1 MFSLSGRALIEQDNN
16 QEASQMSN
24 NAALT
29 LEEGTAAQPSAA
41 SGSSPGPGL
50 KAILRRMGRYSP
62 ALFALLVG
70 LLLYAGWT
78 HREESPLTAES
89 GPGYAL
95 GIIGGTLMLLL
106 LLYPLRKKHP
116 AMRRWGP
123 VKYWFRAH
131 MIMGVVG
138 PVCVIF
144 HTNFQ
149 LGSLNS
155 NVALAC
161 MLLVAGSGLIGRY
174 FYRKIHFGLYGRKA
188 TLKELAQAALISKGR
203 LDDVLA
209 LTPRMRRRL
218 KAYERLADA
227 HPANLL
233 GSALHVLRFTW
244 LTRWNHFVLRRYLK
258 HALAREA
265 RRFDWNRN
273 ECRRRRREAE
283 RHLRAYLSTV
293 RQVTELGFYE
303 RLFSWWH
310 VLHLPLF
317 LMMVISG
324 LIHVYAV
331 HAY

>member
-1 MFSLSGRALIEQDNN
+1 MRDTGSHRKRNNNGLLCEELEVSNDATLPLTDGTVTQPAAGRARTSDRL
-16 QEASQMSN
+16 
-24 NAALT
+24 
-29 LEEGTAAQPSAA
+29 P
-41 SGSSPGPGL
+41 
-50 KAILRRMGRYSP
+50 LRSRLGRYAP
-62 ALFALLVG
+62 VLFALLV
-70 LLLYAGWT
+70 LFLLYAGWVN
-78 HREESPLTAES
+78 REESPLTAES
-89 GPGYAL
+89 GAGYAL
-95 GIIGGTLMLLL
+95 GIIGGSLMLLL

-155 NVALAC
+155 NVALGC
-161 MLLVAGSGLIGRY
+161 MLLVAGSGLVGRY

-188 TLKELAQAALISKGR
+188 TLKELAQAALISKGQ
-203 LDDVLA
+203 LDDSLH

-227 HPANLL
+227 HPTSLL

-244 LTRWNHFVLRRYLK
+244 LTRWNHFVLRRFLRET
-258 HALAREA
+258 LAREA
-265 RRFDWNRN
+265 AERGWNRRQ
-273 ECRRRRREAE
+273 RRQRRREAE
-283 RHLRAYLSTV
+283 RHLRAYLATV

-317 LMMVISG
+317 LMMVVSG